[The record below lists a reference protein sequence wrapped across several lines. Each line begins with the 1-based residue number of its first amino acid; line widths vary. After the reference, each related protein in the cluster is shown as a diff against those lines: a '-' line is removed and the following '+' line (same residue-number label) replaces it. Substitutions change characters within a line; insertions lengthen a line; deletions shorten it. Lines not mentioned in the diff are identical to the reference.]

1 METIH
6 LLENI
11 SNTADGVF
19 AVDED
24 QRIVHWNAGAEKIL
38 GYSDKDMLGR
48 FCYEVMQGAVEP
60 FMEDG
65 SSGNGYSSS
74 GGFGDICRLGC
85 PVIDCAK
92 AGYPTPGRNT
102 KVKAKD
108 GTVRWLSVA
117 HTYVRGNNQHLAAVV
132 HIFRDATEGME
143 AKRTLE
149 RISREIS
156 TYGNLDAVLEP
167 EVHHDEELTERERQV
182 VTMLAQGEGTR
193 GIAKKLMISNATARN
208 HIQNI
213 LVKLNVHTRLE
224 AVAYVLRNRVIDHV
238 AGSGIESVVECE

>member
-6 LLENI
+6 LLESI
-11 SNTADGVF
+11 ANTADGVF

-24 QRIVHWNAGAEKIL
+24 QRIVHWNAGAERIL
-38 GYSDKDMLGR
+38 GYSAKDMLG
-48 FCYEVMQGAVEP
+48 CYCFDVMNGVDESSNAVC
-60 FMEDG
+60 
-65 SSGNGYSSS
+65 Y
-74 GGFGDICRLGC
+74 LGC

-92 AGYPTPGRNT
+92 GGYPTPGRDL

-108 GTVRWLSVA
+108 GTGRWLSVV
-117 HTYVRGNNQHLAAVV
+117 HTYITGNNRRLAAVV
-132 HIFRDATEGME
+132 HIFRDITQGME

-149 RISREIS
+149 RISMEVS
-156 TYGNLDAVLEP
+156 AYGRPAPAKEP
-167 EVHHDEELTERERQV
+167 ETHRDGELTEREKQV
-182 VTMLAQGEGTR
+182 AAMLAQGEGTS

-224 AVAYVLRNRVIDHV
+224 AVAYVLRNRVIDNEPGNLMQGHY
-238 AGSGIESVVECE
+238 EE